1 MSYQRPKEKRGNV
14 ATGLWRVQAET
25 GSRRDRFPV
34 FPQSPSVSTPHVPV
48 ERLAELARIALS
60 EDERA
65 RFGAELDRVV
75 AMMAELREAAV
86 EGIEPLAHPFDAAL
100 RLREDAVT
108 ESDQADTFLE
118 QAPESQGGYFLVPRV
133 LA

>member
-1 MSYQRPKEKRGNV
+1 MS
-14 ATGLWRVQAET
+14 AT
-25 GSRRDRFPV
+25 
-34 FPQSPSVSTPHVPV
+34 HVPI

-60 EDERA
+60 EEERA

-75 AMMAELREAAV
+75 AMMAELRAADV
-86 EGIEPLAHPFDAAL
+86 EGVEPLAHPFDAEL
-100 RLREDAVT
+100 RLRPDEVT
-108 ESDQADTFLE
+108 EGDRSGGFLA

>member
-1 MSYQRPKEKRGNV
+1 M
-14 ATGLWRVQAET
+14 
-25 GSRRDRFPV
+25 
-34 FPQSPSVSTPHVPV
+34 STPHVPV

-75 AMMAELREAAV
+75 AMMAELAQADL
-86 EGIEPLAHPFDAAL
+86 EGVEPLAHPFDAAL
-100 RLREDAVT
+100 RLREDTVT
-108 ESDQADTFLE
+108 ESNRADKFLE